1 MIIAKKEIEL
11 QIKKIKKQSYD
22 KILYNKYKREEFL
35 FVIIIFVIIVSH
47 IFS

>member
-22 KILYNKYKREEFL
+22 KILYNKYKRGRNFFL
-35 FVIIIFVIIVSH
+35 L
-47 IFS
+47 